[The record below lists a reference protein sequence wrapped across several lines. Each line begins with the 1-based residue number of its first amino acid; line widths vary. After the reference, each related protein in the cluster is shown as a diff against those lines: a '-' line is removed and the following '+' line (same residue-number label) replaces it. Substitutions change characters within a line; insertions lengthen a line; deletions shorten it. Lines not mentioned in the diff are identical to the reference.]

1 MCCYTDTE
9 IYTDQALTFNICK
22 MIMEKIII
30 SLKKF
35 KNINFCTHFL
45 LYNLK
50 CYKHTKH

>member
-30 SLKKF
+30 KF
-35 KNINFCTHFL
+35 KILIFVHILFYTILSATKTIRNI
-45 LYNLK
+45 K
-50 CYKHTKH
+50 